1 VVQRGAKV
9 EDDGNEHKRDEDFLP
24 GHGGCFLMTDQSQSS
39 ATFVKSR
46 TFWFGTVLA
55 AIAVAG
61 FVSLGFWQ
69 WDRAV
74 WKTRYL
80 DGHAKAVAAEPQPLD
95 EALARAIRESRSD
108 LPLPVRAYGTG
119 RFVPERSVFLDN
131 QRRGPDVGALVFTLF
146 LPDNGLPPL
155 LVNRGWIAL
164 DALRQPTG
172 RVEPPDGT
180 VAVSGLL
187 RRPPSQGLRL
197 GQQPPLNAAG
207 GPPLLPWLD
216 LDELGAAWGLS
227 LPSVVLEL
235 GPESLGGFRR
245 DTDPLPNTLTPEKHR
260 GYAVQWWG
268 LAMAVAAIWLVLVW
282 RAWSRRPVHN
292 PPVQ

>member
-1 VVQRGAKV
+1 
-9 EDDGNEHKRDEDFLP
+9 
-24 GHGGCFLMTDQSQSS
+24 MTSKSQSS

-55 AIAVAG
+55 VIAVAG

-69 WDRAV
+69 WERAV
-74 WKTRYL
+74 WKSRYL
-80 DGHAKAVAAEPQPLD
+80 DGHARALAENSRPLD
-95 EALARAIRESRSD
+95 EALAKAIRESRVD
-108 LPLPVRAYGTG
+108 LPLPVKARGTG
-119 RFVPERSVFLDN
+119 RFEPTRTVLLDN
-131 QRRGPDVGALVFTLF
+131 QRRGAEVGALVFTLY
-146 LPDNGLPPL
+146 LPDNDLPPL

-164 DALRQPTG
+164 DALRQPSV
-172 RVEPPDGT
+172 RIEPPEAM

-197 GQQPPLNAAG
+197 GKQPSLDAAN

-216 LDELGAAWGLS
+216 LDELGAAWDLS
-227 LPSVVLEL
+227 LPPLVLEL
-235 GPESLGGFRR
+235 GPESPGGFRR
-245 DTDPLPNTLTPEKHR
+245 DADPLPNTLTPEKHR

-268 LAMAVAAIWLVLVW
+268 LATAVAAIWLVLVW